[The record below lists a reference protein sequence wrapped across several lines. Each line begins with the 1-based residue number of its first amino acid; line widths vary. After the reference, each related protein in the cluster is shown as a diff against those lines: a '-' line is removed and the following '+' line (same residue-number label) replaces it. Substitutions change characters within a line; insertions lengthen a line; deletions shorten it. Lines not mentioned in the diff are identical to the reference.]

1 MSRVNHVPSR
11 LLLQS
16 HMVTRVGEHCVGF
29 HNGFVGRGA
38 GIAADARIAAGHRFH
53 AVRAQLLEMAGDPAA
68 ARTAYL
74 EAARHTT
81 SLPHQRYLHAR
92 AARLAGAG

>member
-1 MSRVNHVPSR
+1 
-11 LLLQS
+11 
-16 HMVTRVGEHCVGF
+16 MVTRVAEHCVGF

-38 GIAADARIAAGHRFH
+38 GIAADAGIAAGHRFH
-53 AVRAQLLEMAGDPAA
+53 VVRAQLLEMAGDPAA

-92 AARLAGAG
+92 AARLAGAGQPHAGRAADRRVAR

>member
-1 MSRVNHVPSR
+1 MSRVNHVPRR

-29 HNGFVGRGA
+29 HHGIVGRGA
-38 GIAADARIAAGHRFH
+38 GIAADAGIAAGHRFH
-53 AVRAQLLEMAGDPAA
+53 GVRAQLLEMAGDPAA

-81 SLPHQRYLHAR
+81 SLPQRYLHAR